1 MLVFPITC
9 KLLKIGGLYLKGLN
23 NLPTGFF
30 FFFFLCLDIHDIH
43 QLRLVHSF
51 CYRSVPVGLF
61 SCNTKCKHKGMI
73 LFCGFISMT
82 TQRERASE
90 RVGCQSHRVV
100 GRWFAHLRIECETH
114 VNVWVGVKRIEE
126 RVSMSQYENTLSVHL
141 QEHLIRLAHQQ
152 TFFPPS
158 FSLSPSLP

>member
-1 MLVFPITC
+1 M
-9 KLLKIGGLYLKGLN
+9 
-23 NLPTGFF
+23 
-30 FFFFLCLDIHDIH
+30 
-43 QLRLVHSF
+43 RLVHSF

-158 FSLSPSLP
+158 FSPSSSHPPLFLNLSSLKLSLSLISNLKFFSMQTNFSGN